1 MGEKNSFTIS
11 LPSLGGLWRI
21 ALEITKKIDI
31 WHIVLFGLIMRLFV
45 ISQPEDG
52 MVFDEVHYIKAT
64 RDIIQGIAAN
74 AEHPPLVK
82 LIVGLFTST
91 LGDYWLSWRL
101 PIVLFSMWIPYILYR
116 IVMKL
121 SNGDKRKALFT
132 AFLSLF
138 DIILFIHGNIYILEM
153 PALVLGL
160 VSAMWMLES
169 KYKSS
174 AIAMGLACLCNE
186 KAVFIL
192 LGMGIYQLWVSERK
206 NRDMREIGKK
216 VTTFLIICSVIG
228 FGGLWVSD
236 MIWKPQINTSSTISA
251 NVIVSVD
258 GQGNPVTTTTS
269 LATITTGDTI
279 NDPFTHL
286 LFMFG
291 YYTGLSNNIPQ
302 IASTWRPAWSW
313 IGPWGP
319 NWLNG
324 PTYYSVSITT
334 GDKTYTPIEYIGE
347 TPFSIW
353 WMTIPIFIVGIL
365 KTRTKEI
372 KFAMAWIMGT
382 YTPWLLWDGIRQN
395 IPFNHYFMF
404 ASIGC
409 IIGIPLF
416 WERALPKYKYQAM
429 AIHLL
434 ITIIIFAYFFP
445 IHFFR

>member
-11 LPSLGGLWRI
+11 LPSLGGLWRK

-138 DIILFIHGNIYILEM
+138 DIILFIHGNIYMLEM